1 MLDLFQIG
9 ANNDVINDG
18 CGGLRPIVAI
28 IKNGVFPI
36 VQIGIPILLI
46 VFGTIDLG
54 KAVISSDDKEVKQ
67 AQSRLIKRC
76 GYAVAIFFIT
86 TLVSIIMGLVSK
98 GVDVSTDQDSI
109 DDTSWASCW
118 NQV

>member
-46 VFGTIDLG
+46 VFGLFFYFLSVNLFTLG
-54 KAVISSDDKEVKQ
+54 YSFLEYVQFISRRVEYYLLWIGVI
-67 AQSRLIKRC
+67 LLIYTIKR
-76 GYAVAIFFIT
+76 
-86 TLVSIIMGLVSK
+86 K
-98 GVDVSTDQDSI
+98 ER
-109 DDTSWASCW
+109 
-118 NQV
+118 

>member
-9 ANNDVINDG
+9 VNNEVINDG

-54 KAVISSDDKEVKQ
+54 KAVISSDDKEVKG

-76 GYAVAIFFIT
+76 IYAVAIFFIT
-86 TLVSIIMGLVSK
+86 TLVSIIMSLVAT
-98 GVDVSTDQDSI
+98 GADS
-109 DDTSWASCW
+109 DETNTSGWAQCW
-118 NQV
+118 NSIQ